1 MRTIVYWF
9 RNDLRL
15 EDNPAFLRACNEVD
29 YLLPIY
35 IHQTYSDQDTSW
47 GFPRVG
53 EHRRLFLEQSLYEL
67 RAQLKDLGSELFE
80 LTGDQLSVF
89 ERLRAQ
95 IDVDTIYCEQIEA
108 PEELEQVALLREAGF
123 RVNSIWQSSMLDPQ
137 SLPFAVQEMPDIFT
151 QFRQQVERQQLRFAK
166 PLGVPKNIPPPRS
179 IERPSIEQ
187 KAVNHSPQE

>member
-53 EHRRLFLEQSLYEL
+53 EHRKVFLDHSLQEL
-67 RAQLKDLGSELFE
+67 RSQLQDLGSDLYEVA
-80 LTGDQLSVF
+80 GDVLDVF
-89 ERLRAQ
+89 EKLNAQ
-95 IDVDTIYCEQIEA
+95 IDVDVIYCEEIEA
-108 PEELEQVALLREAGF
+108 PEELVEIALLRDAGF
-123 RVNSIWQSSMLDPQ
+123 
-137 SLPFAVQEMPDIFT
+137 
-151 QFRQQVERQQLRFAK
+151 QVD
-166 PLGVPKNIPPPRS
+166 S
-179 IERPSIEQ
+179 TW
-187 KAVNHSPQE
+187 